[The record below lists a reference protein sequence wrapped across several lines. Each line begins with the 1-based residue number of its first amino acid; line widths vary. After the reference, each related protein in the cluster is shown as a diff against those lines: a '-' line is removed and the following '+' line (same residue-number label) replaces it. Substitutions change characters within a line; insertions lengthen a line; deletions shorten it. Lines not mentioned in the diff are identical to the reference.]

1 LIFYLNKMKKEILQ
15 IFQIIVSLILIFL
28 ILIQKRGS
36 ALSSQENYFV
46 RRGIEKYF
54 FNLTILFLI
63 LFVLLSILNI
73 YLK

>member
-1 LIFYLNKMKKEILQ
+1 MKKEILQ